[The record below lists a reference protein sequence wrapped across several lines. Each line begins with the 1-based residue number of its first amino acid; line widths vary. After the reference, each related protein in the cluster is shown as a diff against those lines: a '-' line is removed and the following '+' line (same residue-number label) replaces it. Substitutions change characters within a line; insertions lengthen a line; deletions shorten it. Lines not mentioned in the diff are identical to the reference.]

1 VTRILP
7 GHEEA
12 DWPQEI
18 AVSVQPATFRGFANP
33 VDPTPAELQAWA
45 YHPDATLL
53 QTLPPDWD
61 LLVSGDRL
69 IGTLFNI
76 ALDSG
81 CPARRFALHCLYIY
95 AADGV
100 RTNFR
105 AHPRRRLRKFVENA
119 EHTGDEMLV
128 VWAHNVRVLLVR
140 PELFDYHDWCEGGLV
155 RKPRRIG

>member
-1 VTRILP
+1 VTPILP

-18 AVSVQPATFRGFANP
+18 AVSVQPGTFRGFANP
-33 VDPTPAELQAWA
+33 VDPTPTELRAWA

-53 QTLPPDWD
+53 ATLPPDWD

-69 IGTLFNI
+69 IGTLFDI
-76 ALDSG
+76 ALDPT
-81 CPARRFALHCLYIY
+81 CPARRFGVHCLYIY

-105 AHPRRRLRKFVENA
+105 AHPRRRLRKFVESA
-119 EHTGDEMLV
+119 EHGGDEMLAG
-128 VWAHNVRVLLVR
+128 WAHNVRMLLVR

-155 RKPRRIG
+155 RNPRRIG